1 MVNRNNWTIINPLNQ
16 ILTIMRSRKTE
27 DFKRP
32 KAWFDDT
39 ATAATAATAATIVP
53 DDDVPSEGNGL
64 TSSDEDQKQ
73 PGGMVINPREGEL
86 NDLTGLYIDYSHFK
100 GLINP
105 WIRIFLI

>member
-1 MVNRNNWTIINPLNQ
+1 MSGMVNRNNWAIINPLNQ

-39 ATAATAATAATIVP
+39 ATAATAATIGP

-64 TSSDEDQKQ
+64 TSSDEDQEQ
-73 PGGMVINPREGEL
+73 PGGMVIEREGC
-86 NDLTGLYIDYSHFK
+86 
-100 GLINP
+100 
-105 WIRIFLI
+105 

>member
-1 MVNRNNWTIINPLNQ
+1 
-16 ILTIMRSRKTE
+16 
-27 DFKRP
+27 
-32 KAWFDDT
+32 
-39 ATAATAATAATIVP
+39 
-53 DDDVPSEGNGL
+53 VPSEGNGL